1 MPSGRYMA
9 LSQCCP
15 MERALTSGT
24 KKAPSPRKVPTHHFY
39 VSTLLLCD
47 PSPSLSGKG
56 RRESASGGEND
67 RSVTLHSDP
76 KTEAHRQRLSSVV
89 AADLLPSLEGVELE
103 SSGKVNTNTQKH
115 SRHLDISSVFS
126 LFFKNS
132 RQCLMLSFSIQP
144 MPW

>member
-1 MPSGRYMA
+1 
-9 LSQCCP
+9 

-126 LFFKNS
+126 LFF
-132 RQCLMLSFSIQP
+132 
-144 MPW
+144 